1 MFYAVTQ
8 MASKGVVSMEELR
21 RQLGE
26 KLPNAM
32 QVAAKGLNTTPELL
46 EAAIRKGMV
55 NSVKFIDAFGSSL
68 IRTFADSSEKA
79 SESVSASLNRLTNVW
94 VDFVKQV
101 LDSGAG
107 QSIVQLFDALRE
119 KLSDPYVME
128 RFAQLIKSVAD
139 QFTAFVTSLTKDDLR
154 NGFDTLVNGIQILI
168 NVLGKFISMM
178 TWIINNAAK
187 AGAIMGTIAGVA
199 TGAVIGT
206 AVGGPGVG
214 TVAGAVIGGA
224 GAGYAGYRGGKAVEP
239 NEAQRQSRAEAE
251 SLAQLKAQT
260 ELERQTQYKFGLV
273 IPLLQQF
280 KGLKSLDGLPNLM
293 KPDRLNDATVAGLA
307 KILTD
312 KQYKTDASRLDALK
326 WLDKSGEVLGPNTM
340 QLKDALQAPK
350 KKPGPSAEERSLDA
364 TKMRAYG
371 FDANFLKE
379 QANLNTLFKQG
390 KISVEQYDEA
400 YGHLLAKQPFFE
412 ENLRKEKKEL
422 ESNNKQ
428 YELFLDQ
435 LIQQIEMREKLGDK
449 MADDLRMAEMRTEE
463 AKIETQ
469 VVAELNRFRD
479 KHIQLTDKEIEQ
491 MREKFRLIEDTRTV
505 SAAED
510 AVLKATV
517 DKWKSQIDMIRGI
530 EKALKDPS
538 SGLTKQMATDYIVGQ
553 DKNTEGSQQWMDAQR
568 RSTEEY
574 YSWVD
579 GLRKKDLISEQT
591 AQMMKAKAGIEM
603 DSMRIKYASD
613 FFGQLASL
621 SSSSNKKIAQVGKA
635 AAVVQATMD
644 GYVAVQKALA
654 SAPPPYN
661 YALAAAVGVAAAANV
676 AKIMGVGFME
686 GGYTGNT
693 GKSQVAGVVH
703 GQEFV
708 VNAAATARNRATLEA
723 INAGRP
729 APQTSSQPLP
739 PTIIVNNNAPDS
751 QARVVERDTPNGKEI
766 EVLIEKVIVGGIRR
780 GGKISDAIEGQYK
793 LNRAAGTVR

>member
-1 MFYAVTQ
+1 
-8 MASKGVVSMEELR
+8 
-21 RQLGE
+21 
-26 KLPNAM
+26 
-32 QVAAKGLNTTPELL
+32 
-46 EAAIRKGMV
+46 
-55 NSVKFIDAFGSSL
+55 
-68 IRTFADSSEKA
+68 
-79 SESVSASLNRLTNVW
+79 
-94 VDFVKQV
+94 
-101 LDSGAG
+101 
-107 QSIVQLFDALRE
+107 
-119 KLSDPYVME
+119 
-128 RFAQLIKSVAD
+128 
-139 QFTAFVTSLTKDDLR
+139 
-154 NGFDTLVNGIQILI
+154 
-168 NVLGKFISMM
+168 
-178 TWIINNAAK
+178 
-187 AGAIMGTIAGVA
+187 
-199 TGAVIGT
+199 
-206 AVGGPGVG
+206 
-214 TVAGAVIGGA
+214 
-224 GAGYAGYRGGKAVEP
+224 
-239 NEAQRQSRAEAE
+239 
-251 SLAQLKAQT
+251 
-260 ELERQTQYKFGLV
+260 
-273 IPLLQQF
+273 
-280 KGLKSLDGLPNLM
+280 
-293 KPDRLNDATVAGLA
+293 
-307 KILTD
+307 
-312 KQYKTDASRLDALK
+312 
-326 WLDKSGEVLGPNTM
+326 
-340 QLKDALQAPK
+340 
-350 KKPGPSAEERSLDA
+350 
-364 TKMRAYG
+364 
-371 FDANFLKE
+371 
-379 QANLNTLFKQG
+379 
-390 KISVEQYDEA
+390 
-400 YGHLLAKQPFFE
+400 
-412 ENLRKEKKEL
+412 
-422 ESNNKQ
+422 
-428 YELFLDQ
+428 
-435 LIQQIEMREKLGDK
+435 
-449 MADDLRMAEMRTEE
+449 
-463 AKIETQ
+463 
-469 VVAELNRFRD
+469 
-479 KHIQLTDKEIEQ
+479 
-491 MREKFRLIEDTRTV
+491 
-505 SAAED
+505 
-510 AVLKATV
+510 VLKATV